1 VPHVGHDPF
10 LIGQAALAKRDHGG
24 RRVNAGHAQAA
35 LTHMLCNGTSG
46 AAAKIKNLY
55 ARREAVDEDVEPE
68 PIVPLVALAV
78 AIPRRGVLFVMSN
91 DAVRHLRH
99 GTRWPHPCFAVVQRL
114 PVVKVGVGAR
124 PAACAIG
131 HSSFHSGV
139 RADCLGGIALAGLPW
154 RDCACTILR
163 AIWEETG
170 VGSRSEII
178 ELIVARRAGLRSAN
192 PSTRNSKYSA
202 GKVRGHASLMRPAK
216 PFPGV
221 PSVCS
226 AAMRWSE
233 RKPSHSA
240 AFLRRWRHQT
250 SFADDI
256 SVSLETTDAMLLR
269 LPRAVKPEQ

>member
-114 PVVKVGVGAR
+114 PVVKVAR
-124 PAACAIG
+124 VLPLSRLGIPRFIPAFA
-131 HSSFHSGV
+131 
-139 RADCLGGIALAGLPW
+139 RIALAGLPW
-154 RDCACTILR
+154 RDCLGGIAL
-163 AIWEETG
+163 A
-170 VGSRSEII
+170 RS
-178 ELIVARRAGLRSAN
+178 
-192 PSTRNSKYSA
+192 
-202 GKVRGHASLMRPAK
+202 
-216 PFPGV
+216 
-221 PSVCS
+221 
-226 AAMRWSE
+226 
-233 RKPSHSA
+233 
-240 AFLRRWRHQT
+240 
-250 SFADDI
+250 
-256 SVSLETTDAMLLR
+256 
-269 LPRAVKPEQ
+269 